1 MKKIL
6 SRLWKILILA
16 IAVGIWWGINHFYQ
30 KNKTPEVGPFAP
42 MEDSYFTAERG
53 SMTSEIRVSGETN
66 LLNEQE
72 LKFNLDGTVVALN
85 VSEGSEVK
93 KGDILARLDT
103 KELQSE
109 LKQAQID
116 LENARDKLKST
127 QEKLSGEDRVR
138 DETDIENQKRKIALA
153 ERDLTKTKEDQLTAQ
168 EELRKGIAEAELAL
182 DKLKKE
188 STISKDKLD
197 KNLAD
202 QKEDLE
208 YKKKTFEDKKW
219 NLQKDIADT
228 DVSLTK
234 ALRERE
240 LEFINT
246 YQGVFSSVNSWQDT
260 LDSINEIIAFDRVS
274 KNIPENLEFSAK
286 NYGQKQEI
294 LKQFIDIQ
302 KAVYDLKTLYESKK
316 TAEEPTLEYLITL
329 LEKEKK
335 IYDLFYAVGQ
345 PLLQGVEDSSEG
357 GRRDLSGLKSTAKGF
372 ISSSE
377 AKKLDIDAKILT
389 LEHLDSPADIRE
401 KSRIAKEALEK
412 QLEDLDKDLVD
423 LQKAVDD
430 LALLYPENVQE
441 IQLQIEKQERQL
453 KQLREDYDERL
464 YKDRVTLEDQEISL
478 KNARQDLEIAQTNFT
493 KKYAN
498 ISENEDIKMLQ
509 NSVKQA
515 ELAVEKVEQKIENYL
530 LKAPFDGVV
539 SALSY
544 KVGDNLST
552 NSNDNKNIYIVNP
565 SIMEVTMQF
574 DAIDVVKVEKG
585 MEAQVSFDAFPGKFF
600 SGNIESIDTKAKDG
614 GGWGAKKYAAKMMIN
629 TGETNV
635 LSGMQARVRIVF
647 EEKNDIIVIPTMAI
661 EYDTSTGEPYVT
673 VRKNGKNQKTPV
685 QIGMTQDG
693 QTEILSGIEE
703 WDEIL
708 RINFDA
714 NQFTPDDFNPYRGR
728 GGRFF

>member
-1 MKKIL
+1 
-6 SRLWKILILA
+6 
-16 IAVGIWWGINHFYQ
+16 
-30 KNKTPEVGPFAP
+30 

-614 GGWGAKKYAAKMMIN
+614 GG
-629 TGETNV
+629 
-635 LSGMQARVRIVF
+635 
-647 EEKNDIIVIPTMAI
+647 
-661 EYDTSTGEPYVT
+661 
-673 VRKNGKNQKTPV
+673 
-685 QIGMTQDG
+685 
-693 QTEILSGIEE
+693 
-703 WDEIL
+703 
-708 RINFDA
+708 
-714 NQFTPDDFNPYRGR
+714 
-728 GGRFF
+728 